1 MGFSDENRIFME
13 NRYVFKGYRTKKL
26 SKEFLNKG
34 WGLWGLNKLLK
45 KSARNWHDSKMK
57 RQH

>member
-1 MGFSDENRIFME
+1 MGFSDEDRILME
-13 NRYVFKGYRTKKL
+13 NWYILKVMEQKKL